1 MTKNGGYKEEIMV
14 EDFSGKKVPGL
25 KELRKSRERKPSY
38 TCENCKCIRY
48 TPCTCIEK
56 KKTEAQDRKDG

>member
-1 MTKNGGYKEEIMV
+1 MV

-56 KKTEAQDRKDG
+56 KKTEAQDRKEG